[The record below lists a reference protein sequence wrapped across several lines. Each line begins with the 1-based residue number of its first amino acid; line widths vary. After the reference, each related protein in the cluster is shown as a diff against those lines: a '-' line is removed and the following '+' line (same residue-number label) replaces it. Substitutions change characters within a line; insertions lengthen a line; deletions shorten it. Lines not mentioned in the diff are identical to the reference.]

1 MRLVKAM
8 PEDIKQEAN
17 KVVNVDFT
25 GQEQWRNDLKLDGN
39 GGIRKKTSVVNV
51 QLLLDNDPTFAN
63 VIAWDDFSEMLIK
76 SKRR

>member
-1 MRLVKAM
+1 MVKAM

-39 GGIRKKTSVVNV
+39 GGIRKDSVVNV

-63 VIAWDDFSEMLIK
+63 VIAWDDF
-76 SKRR
+76 